1 MANETTPEQIQARLR
16 RIEGQVRG
24 IAKMLASDRACED
37 IVTQVMAVRASIDNV
52 GALILDTHL
61 DTCLDADSAGSQVDS
76 LRETM
81 RLWWRF
87 APASTGFGASE
98 DTAGA
103 MSPLPVPRDP
113 S

>member
-1 MANETTPEQIQARLR
+1 MADKATPEQIQARLR
-16 RIEGQVRG
+16 RIEGQIRG
-24 IAKMLASDRACED
+24 IAKMLEADRTCED
-37 IVTQVMAVRASIDNV
+37 MITQVMAVRASIDNV

-61 DTCLDADSAGSQVDS
+61 DTCLDGDGGATQIES

-87 APASTGFGASE
+87 APASTDFGPTE

-103 MSPLPVPRDP
+103 MSPVPLPRE
-113 S
+113 